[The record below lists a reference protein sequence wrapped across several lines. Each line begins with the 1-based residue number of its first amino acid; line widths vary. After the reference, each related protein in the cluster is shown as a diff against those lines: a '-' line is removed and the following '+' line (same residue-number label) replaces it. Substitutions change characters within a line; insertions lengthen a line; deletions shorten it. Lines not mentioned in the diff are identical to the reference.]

1 MKKRNES
8 RRNKKQFAALVSSAA
23 LLTGTLLPVA
33 VQPVLAAEDVTTVTL
48 YPSDANL
55 QSGLVGGY
63 KADVFADRGLAVE
76 VWTYSDEKT
85 NAILASGELPDLM
98 YVTRDNL
105 EIMIE
110 AGMVLDLEDYLDQ
123 MPHVMEKEELQY
135 CLAHGQSK
143 KTYRDISANICA
155 AVSKGWIKEKDAS
168 YDLVTE

>member
-123 MPHVMEKEELQY
+123 MPHVMEKEELQTAMNFVRKFESDGTGILY
-135 CLAHGQSK
+135 AMPTQIGRAH
-143 KTYRDISANICA
+143 
-155 AVSKGWIKEKDAS
+155 V
-168 YDLVTE
+168 